1 MKVLF
6 RQSWGHLSSHPF
18 CSRRVP
24 LFRLQP
30 TEGVAERERERERKK
45 ERERERDPVVNEC
58 LAREHNRTAVMRSLE
73 SKAKKNVF
81 NL

>member
-1 MKVLF
+1 VCV
-6 RQSWGHLSSHPF
+6 R
-18 CSRRVP
+18 
-24 LFRLQP
+24 
-30 TEGVAERERERERKK
+30 ERERERER
-45 ERERERDPVVNEC
+45 ERMRERDPVVNEC